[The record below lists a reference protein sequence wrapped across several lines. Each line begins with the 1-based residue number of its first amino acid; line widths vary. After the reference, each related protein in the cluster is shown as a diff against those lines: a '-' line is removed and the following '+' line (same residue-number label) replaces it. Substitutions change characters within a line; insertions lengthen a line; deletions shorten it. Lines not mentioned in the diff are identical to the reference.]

1 MQISEE
7 LFQKILDQPNPV
19 DLSRL
24 TPYCS
29 DFTLDSFS
37 QYRKH
42 FKNTRTA
49 NEYAYMFADF
59 FNLLKKDI
67 LQISAEDVHYYFS
80 SVRDKY
86 SNHSLCTRI
95 RALRAFA
102 RYLDA
107 EASNDTDDFDM
118 VVPDLQREEPAE
130 ISDTGRFTG
139 LFPEFSFECE
149 QPLVV
154 GITMRDIDRVLSTL
168 MDEQNV
174 TLFAIISLVLRT
186 GITTEE
192 ICGLKIQQLVTN
204 GQADQCG
211 IMILGIR
218 NRFIKVPSD
227 LFSLLLLLS
236 EQTDNETGNLFLTGL
251 KRCPFTQRNL
261 LLEIK
266 KACLRAEVRP
276 FTLQQLRNFAILLM
290 LRSHAPEEL
299 ISDYVS
305 TDSRWMSKYKE
316 AAPSLNAAPCDY
328 VALSLRYNS

>member
-1 MQISEE
+1 
-7 LFQKILDQPNPV
+7 
-19 DLSRL
+19 
-24 TPYCS
+24 
-29 DFTLDSFS
+29 
-37 QYRKH
+37 
-42 FKNTRTA
+42 
-49 NEYAYMFADF
+49 MFADF

-67 LQISAEDVHYYFS
+67 QQISAEDVHYYFS

-86 SNHSLCTRI
+86 SKHSLCTRI

-107 EASNDTDDFDM
+107 EVSDDTADFDM
-118 VVPDLQREEPAE
+118 LVPDLQREEPAE
-130 ISDTGRFTG
+130 ISDTGRFSG
-139 LFPEFSFECE
+139 LFPEFSFECD

-154 GITMRDIDRVLSTL
+154 GITMQDIDHVLSTL

-192 ICGLKIQQLVTN
+192 ICGLKIQQLVTS

-251 KRCPFTQRNL
+251 KRYPFTQRNL

-266 KACLRAEVRP
+266 KACLRAGVRP
-276 FTLQQLRNFAILLM
+276 FTLQQLRNFAIVLM

-299 ISDYVS
+299 VSDYVS
-305 TDSRWMSKYKE
+305 TDSRWMTKYKE

>member
-1 MQISEE
+1 MNDNEMKLE
-7 LFQKILDQPNPV
+7 F
-19 DLSRL
+19 LSKS
-24 TPYCS
+24 C
-29 DFTLDSFS
+29 
-37 QYRKH
+37 
-42 FKNTRTA
+42 
-49 NEYAYMFADF
+49 NE
-59 FNLLKKDI
+59 
-67 LQISAEDVHYYFS
+67 
-80 SVRDKY
+80 
-86 SNHSLCTRI
+86 
-95 RALRAFA
+95 AFA
-102 RYLDA
+102 RITVAAFVSQLDPTIEELSDIKTA
-107 EASNDTDDFDM
+107 VSEAVTNCIIHGYEDCEG
-118 VVPDLQREEPAE
+118 VIKIKARIIRNNVEIE
-130 ISDTGRFTG
+130 ISDTGRFSG

-186 GITTEE
+186 GLTTEE

-204 GQADQCG
+204 GQTDQCG

-236 EQTDNETGNLFLTGL
+236 EQTDNETGNLFLTRL
-251 KRCPFTQRNL
+251 KQCPFTQRNL

-266 KACLRAEVRP
+266 KACLRAGVRP
-276 FTLQQLRNFAILLM
+276 FTLQQLRNFSILLM
-290 LRSHAPEEL
+290 LRSHAPEEVV
-299 ISDYVS
+299 SDYVS
-305 TDSRWMSKYKE
+305 TDSRWMTRYKE

>member
-1 MQISEE
+1 M
-7 LFQKILDQPNPV
+7 
-19 DLSRL
+19 
-24 TPYCS
+24 
-29 DFTLDSFS
+29 
-37 QYRKH
+37 
-42 FKNTRTA
+42 
-49 NEYAYMFADF
+49 
-59 FNLLKKDI
+59 
-67 LQISAEDVHYYFS
+67 HYYFS

-86 SNHSLCTRI
+86 SKHSLCTRI

-107 EASNDTDDFDM
+107 EVSDDTADFDM
-118 VVPDLQREEPAE
+118 LVPDLQREEPAE
-130 ISDTGRFTG
+130 ISDTGRFSG
-139 LFPEFSFECE
+139 LFPEFSFECD

-154 GITMRDIDRVLSTL
+154 GITMQDIDHVLSTL

-192 ICGLKIQQLVTN
+192 ICGLKIQQLVTS

-251 KRCPFTQRNL
+251 KRYPFTQRNL

-266 KACLRAEVRP
+266 RPACG
-276 FTLQQLRNFAILLM
+276 
-290 LRSHAPEEL
+290 PEF
-299 ISDYVS
+299 V
-305 TDSRWMSKYKE
+305 
-316 AAPSLNAAPCDY
+316 
-328 VALSLRYNS
+328 LSLCSNSVILPLF

>member
-1 MQISEE
+1 M
-7 LFQKILDQPNPV
+7 
-19 DLSRL
+19 
-24 TPYCS
+24 
-29 DFTLDSFS
+29 
-37 QYRKH
+37 
-42 FKNTRTA
+42 
-49 NEYAYMFADF
+49 
-59 FNLLKKDI
+59 
-67 LQISAEDVHYYFS
+67 
-80 SVRDKY
+80 
-86 SNHSLCTRI
+86 
-95 RALRAFA
+95 RAFA

-107 EASNDTDDFDM
+107 EACNDTDDVDM

-130 ISDTGRFTG
+130 ISDTGRFSG

-186 GITTEE
+186 GLTTEE

-204 GQADQCG
+204 GQTDQCG

-251 KRCPFTQRNL
+251 KRYPFTQRNL

-266 KACLRAEVRP
+266 KACLRAGVRP
-276 FTLQQLRNFAILLM
+276 FTLQQLRNFAIVLM

-299 ISDYVS
+299 VSDYVS
-305 TDSRWMSKYKE
+305 TDSRWMTRYKE

-328 VALSLRYNS
+328 VALSLRYNI